1 MLIVIILAIIGFS
14 LFCYNV
20 YLLAKSE
27 NYEQKAKYEYLRYK
41 HNAEKEYEEYENK

>member
-41 HNAEKEYEEYENK
+41 KNIERDVKNNERR

>member
-1 MLIVIILAIIGFS
+1 MLIVIIIGALGFL

-27 NYEQKAKYEYLRYK
+27 NYRQKAIYEYLRYK